1 MDKNRTAK
9 VGGPAKASGGV
20 DSAGGPLS
28 GQGAD
33 GGLTDVS
40 GLDFE
45 QAMAELERVTGSLE
59 NGDLP
64 IAEALS
70 AYQRGAALMRHAQS
84 ILNHVQTEIEVVE
97 SDQQQRVDRSALVA
111 QVKD

>member
-1 MDKNRTAK
+1 
-9 VGGPAKASGGV
+9 
-20 DSAGGPLS
+20 
-28 GQGAD
+28 
-33 GGLTDVS
+33 
-40 GLDFE
+40 
-45 QAMAELERVTGSLE
+45 MAELERVTGSLE